1 MTTIRRG
8 TWRIDKE
15 KPNQTGPG
23 DRDEQDKRARHL
35 PGSFFS
41 GRLHGGRD
49 EAGGVVSAGTA
60 LVCDLS
66 QDVPVRS
73 PVPGADGI
81 DEHLVG
87 VVVVILLRLCGVE
100 K

>member
-1 MTTIRRG
+1 MINIIKINEPAPGMGTSRIR
-8 TWRIDKE
+8 
-15 KPNQTGPG
+15 GPG
-23 DRDEQDKRARHL
+23 ICRVL
-35 PGSFFS
+35 FFS
-41 GRLHGGRD
+41 ARLHGGRGK
-49 EAGGVVSAGTA
+49 AGGVVSAGTA
-60 LVCDLS
+60 PGDLS